1 MIKEIIKE
9 EKIRLDIYLTKLL
22 EDYSRSEIKELF
34 KADNVLVNNKAVKPS
49 YLTKLNDKLLIKEL
63 TFEKEIIAKNL
74 RLPIVYEDEAI
85 IIINKPKGLLT
96 HPATNK
102 KEDSVVNHLLYHTT
116 KLANIANLKKA
127 GIVHRLDKDTSGLL
141 IVAKT
146 DDAYHSISKQFKKRT
161 ITKNYYTIVHG
172 NFEAESGTIIAPI
185 KRDPISKVKMIAS
198 EDGKEALTDF
208 NVIKQNSNYAYLNI
222 DLITGRTH
230 QIRVHFNY
238 IKHPLI
244 GDGVYGIKDDFSND
258 SFFLHAH
265 SLTFTHPITK
275 KEVTFKAPLPQQ
287 FQELLKELFHD

>member
-1 MIKEIIKE
+1 
-9 EKIRLDIYLTKLL
+9 
-22 EDYSRSEIKELF
+22 
-34 KADNVLVNNKAVKPS
+34 
-49 YLTKLNDKLLIKEL
+49 
-63 TFEKEIIAKNL
+63 
-74 RLPIVYEDEAI
+74 
-85 IIINKPKGLLT
+85 
-96 HPATNK
+96 
-102 KEDSVVNHLLYHTT
+102 
-116 KLANIANLKKA
+116 
-127 GIVHRLDKDTSGLL
+127 
-141 IVAKT
+141 
-146 DDAYHSISKQFKKRT
+146 
-161 ITKNYYTIVHG
+161 
-172 NFEAESGTIIAPI
+172 
-185 KRDPISKVKMIAS
+185 MIAS